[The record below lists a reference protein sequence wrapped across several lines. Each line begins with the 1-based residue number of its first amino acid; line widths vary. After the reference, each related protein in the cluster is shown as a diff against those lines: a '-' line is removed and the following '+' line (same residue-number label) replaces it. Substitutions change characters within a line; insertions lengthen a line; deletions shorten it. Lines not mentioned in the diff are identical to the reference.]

1 MSRHLMLTLRV
12 VATVGFP
19 ALQFKA
25 VKKQFVATRKVPIP
39 DRDFLEVPARYP
51 RCPSG
56 RRGMPGTL
64 LTASPAW
71 WLEQGISSSSMFN
84 SRN

>member
-25 VKKQFVATRKVPIP
+25 VKKQFVATRKVPKA
-39 DRDFLEVPARYP
+39 VV
-51 RCPSG
+51 
-56 RRGMPGTL
+56 
-64 LTASPAW
+64 ASPDW
-71 WLEQGISSSSMFN
+71 PPRLRSLTLDPESKLNHPFLPVKMKHDWQN
-84 SRN
+84 